1 MIYDVNKLTS
11 SYQLPPSAGL
21 SGAFGTYPESG
32 TSYVERRQLEGTAVA
47 PVSLCAFGSVY
58 QDDEGDWYLLG
69 GTLFCGDKNFYVEDQ
84 FVNAQT
90 DGEFL
95 VSIKLSGIR
104 ANTDDDDEIILPGVK
119 TSTGTPAWHN
129 KVYSEGTSYDS
140 NTNFAGPTSTGQIVV
155 PIGRMTIAN
164 DAVSL
169 AFASCGNI
177 TVTQCAGILSHS
189 RG

>member
-11 SYQLPPSAGL
+11 TYQLNLSAGN

-32 TSYVERRQLEGTAVA
+32 TSYVERRQPLGTTA
-47 PVSLCAFGSVY
+47 PPAQLCAFGSAY

-69 GTLFCGDKNFYVEDQ
+69 GTVYCGDKNFYVADQ
-84 FVNAQT
+84 LVNSSL
-90 DGEFL
+90 DGEYL
-95 VSIKLSGIR
+95 VSIKLGGIK
-104 ANTDDDDEIILPGVK
+104 ANTDDDNELILPGVK

-129 KVYSEGTSYDS
+129 KAYSEGTNYDS
-140 NTNFAGPTSTGQIVV
+140 NTNFPSPTGSGEVVV
-155 PIGRMTIAN
+155 PIGRMVIEDGSVT
-164 DAVSL
+164 L
-169 AFASCGNI
+169 ALASCGNI